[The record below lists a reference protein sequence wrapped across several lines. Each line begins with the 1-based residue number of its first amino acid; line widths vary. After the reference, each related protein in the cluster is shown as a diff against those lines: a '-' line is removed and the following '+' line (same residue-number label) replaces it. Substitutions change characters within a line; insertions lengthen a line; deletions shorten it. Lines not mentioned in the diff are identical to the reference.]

1 MSQKWFNGLNLQ
13 QNQLENAV
21 IQNLASDPSSGKA
34 GQIYYNTTDNGYR
47 YYNGTAWVSIS
58 ADAIKSIVAG
68 NGLTSSTSGNA
79 VTLTLGTPSTSGATS
94 GNTLGDNSV
103 TENSHTHQICI
114 PTASTIERGIIQ
126 LATDTEATTGTETK
140 KAVTPK
146 QLATAKQEAIN
157 SAKVTIQTSD
167 GLTGGSS
174 TPATSFT
181 LGLSDSGVAADTYN
195 NVTVDA
201 KGRVTKGLNKSYVE
215 TSALDDYQKKQDN
228 TLNTTVKTV
237 VGAINEVRGTADAA
251 NATATTNATEITN
264 IKNGTTVVG
273 KANKVANP
281 LTISDGTNSI
291 TYDGSAART
300 LQFKPEDFSE
310 STSGGTATVAL
321 IDKGYAT
328 KTYVDTQDDK
338 KLDKAGGIITGDLTI
353 GGNVTVNGTT
363 TTVNSNTLTVKD
375 KLIEVAKDNTT
386 TLTSPAGIIVPRYN
400 GTEDYGALVIDSDGN
415 AKVGDVKLK
424 ADGDIDVNNSD
435 LQTLATR
442 TGLQDGQLVKWDDTQ
457 KTLVPDTTV
466 ASNASSALSKANANT
481 TEIINIKN
489 GTTKVG
495 KADKLTTARTISLS
509 GDATGSTTFDGSANK
524 DINVTLSNTGVAAGT
539 YNTVTVDAKGRVTAA
554 MNTQNS
560 QVTEITGDG
569 VKTVFDI
576 AHTLGKDVL
585 VQVFLNGQQVG
596 ADTVDELVSVDVFT
610 ANNKVKLVFAT
621 APKTTEKFK
630 VVISSGG
637 SVGGGGS
644 SGGGSALAKI
654 YGVDKVGSENPD
666 ALVRTDDAVGLNVT
680 VGTSE
685 ITSDF
690 DNCYPWC
697 DMQEVTDASGNV
709 FIKIPKFYSKITKN
723 ADGTYK
729 HQLSGIRYE
738 GFSTLFVDGLGF
750 EIDGVLVGKYEGSGS
765 SERVYSK
772 SGQTVLTRITC
783 DNFRTACKANGA
795 GYQQYDF
802 LIDLI
807 IKELW
812 LIEMKTTNCQSIMY
826 GYVNNNSAATN
837 TGATDSVITPS
848 GSPVSNTDG
857 KHACKYRGIENLWG
871 NIFIWCDGISFSS
884 DKVYVCTD
892 PASYTAG
899 KIDAPYVYQGNCPV
913 GDGWIKKVEPLGRN
927 PLIQYVTEI
936 ARVGNTPYFYDYMNV
951 SGSVLAVGGAWSDA
965 RYAGLWYWAA
975 SYSPSDT
982 YLPIGGRLCYK
993 PR

>member
-103 TENSHTHQICI
+103 TENSHTHQIRI
-114 PTASTIERGIIQ
+114 PSASTAEKGIVQ
-126 LATDTEATTGTETK
+126 LATDTDVTTGTETK

-146 QLATAKQEAIN
+146 QLAEAKQDAIN

-201 KGRVTKGLNKSYVE
+201 KGRVTQGFNKSYVE

-228 TLNTTVKTV
+228 TLNTTAKTV
-237 VGAINEVRGTADAA
+237 VGAINEVKGTADAA
-251 NATATTNATEITN
+251 STKATTNATEIAN

-273 KANKVANP
+273 QATKVANP

-310 STSGGTATVAL
+310 SISGGTVTVAL
-321 IDKGYAT
+321 KDKGYAT
-328 KTYVDTQDDK
+328 KAYVDAQDDK
-338 KLDKAGGIITGDLTI
+338 KLDKTGGTITGDLTI

-386 TLTSPAGIIVPRYN
+386 TLTSPAGIIVPKYN
-400 GTEDYGALVIDSDGN
+400 GTDYGALVIDSDGN

-424 ADGDIDVNNSD
+424 ANGDIDVNNSD

-442 TGLQDGQLVKWDDTQ
+442 TGLQDGQLVKWDATN

-466 ASNASSALSKANANT
+466 ASNASSALSKANANA
-481 TEIINIKN
+481 TEITNIKN

-524 DINVTLSNTGVAAGT
+524 EISVTLSNTGVTAGT

-554 MNTQNS
+554 SSKNYSTKVVQ
-560 QVTEITGDG
+560 TITGDG
-569 VKTVFDI
+569 SKTSFDV
-576 AHTLGKDVL
+576 AHTLGADVS
-585 VQVFLNGQQVG
+585 VQVYLKNQTVG
-596 ADTVDELVSVDVFT
+596 ADTVDELVMVDT
-610 ANNKVKLVFAT
+610 YTLNNKVKLLFAT
-621 APKTTEKFK
+621 APTTTQTFK
-630 VVISSGG
+630 VVI
-637 SVGGGGS
+637 
-644 SGGGSALAKI
+644 
-654 YGVDKVGSENPD
+654 
-666 ALVRTDDAVGLNVT
+666 
-680 VGTSE
+680 
-685 ITSDF
+685 
-690 DNCYPWC
+690 
-697 DMQEVTDASGNV
+697 
-709 FIKIPKFYSKITKN
+709 
-723 ADGTYK
+723 
-729 HQLSGIRYE
+729 
-738 GFSTLFVDGLGF
+738 
-750 EIDGVLVGKYEGSGS
+750 
-765 SERVYSK
+765 
-772 SGQTVLTRITC
+772 
-783 DNFRTACKANGA
+783 
-795 GYQQYDF
+795 
-802 LIDLI
+802 
-807 IKELW
+807 
-812 LIEMKTTNCQSIMY
+812 
-826 GYVNNNSAATN
+826 
-837 TGATDSVITPS
+837 
-848 GSPVSNTDG
+848 
-857 KHACKYRGIENLWG
+857 
-871 NIFIWCDGISFSS
+871 
-884 DKVYVCTD
+884 
-892 PASYTAG
+892 
-899 KIDAPYVYQGNCPV
+899 
-913 GDGWIKKVEPLGRN
+913 
-927 PLIQYVTEI
+927 
-936 ARVGNTPYFYDYMNV
+936 
-951 SGSVLAVGGAWSDA
+951 
-965 RYAGLWYWAA
+965 
-975 SYSPSDT
+975 
-982 YLPIGGRLCYK
+982 IG
-993 PR
+993 

>member
-103 TENSHTHQICI
+103 TENSHTHQIRI
-114 PTASTIERGIIQ
+114 PSASTAEKGIVQ
-126 LATDTEATTGTETK
+126 LATDTEATAGTETT

-146 QLATAKQEAIN
+146 QLASAKQDAIN

-181 LGLSDSGVAADTYN
+181 LGLSNSGVAADTYN
-195 NVTVDA
+195 SVTVDA
-201 KGRVTKGLNKSYVE
+201 KGRVTAGKKKDYVE
-215 TSALDDYQKKQDN
+215 TSALDAYQPKQDN
-228 TLNTTVKTV
+228 ALNTTEKTV
-237 VGAINEVRGTADAA
+237 VGAINEVKGTADAA
-251 NATATTNATEITN
+251 STKATTNATEITN
-264 IKNGTTVVG
+264 IKNGTTAVG

-321 IDKGYAT
+321 KDKGYAT

-386 TLTSPAGIIVPRYN
+386 TLTSPAGIIVPKYN
-400 GTEDYGALVIDSDGN
+400 GTDYGALVIDGEGN
-415 AKVGDVKLK
+415 AKVGDVQLT
-424 ADGDIDVNNSD
+424 AGGDIDVNNSD

-481 TEIINIKN
+481 TEITNIKN

-495 KADKLTTARTISLS
+495 KADSADKLTTARTISLS

-524 DINVTLSNTGVAAGT
+524 EISVTLSNTGVTAGT

-554 MNTQNS
+554 TNTQNS

-596 ADTVDELVSVDVFT
+596 ADTVDELVSVDVYT

-630 VVISSGG
+630 IVISSGG
-637 SVGGGGS
+637 SGGGGNGS
-644 SGGGSALAKI
+644 TGEWITAPIADTLLEYDTLYIFRVSCGLFPPYPAMLCVPSEDIAAAPYYTVGLHDSTGSTLINFSIVIESEYDVNTPIGFKLKGVRITQVGFDTSGG
-654 YGVDKVGSENPD
+654 
-666 ALVRTDDAVGLNVT
+666 TT
-680 VGTSE
+680 T
-685 ITSDF
+685 
-690 DNCYPWC
+690 
-697 DMQEVTDASGNV
+697 
-709 FIKIPKFYSKITKN
+709 
-723 ADGTYK
+723 GTY
-729 HQLSGIRYE
+729 SE
-738 GFSTLFVDGLGF
+738 STFADM
-750 EIDGVLVGKYEGSGS
+750 GVTS
-765 SERVYSK
+765 
-772 SGQTVLTRITC
+772 
-783 DNFRTACKANGA
+783 F
-795 GYQQYDF
+795 QY
-802 LIDLI
+802 
-807 IKELW
+807 
-812 LIEMKTTNCQSIMY
+812 
-826 GYVNNNSAATN
+826 
-837 TGATDSVITPS
+837 
-848 GSPVSNTDG
+848 
-857 KHACKYRGIENLWG
+857 
-871 NIFIWCDGISFSS
+871 
-884 DKVYVCTD
+884 
-892 PASYTAG
+892 
-899 KIDAPYVYQGNCPV
+899 
-913 GDGWIKKVEPLGRN
+913 KKG
-927 PLIQYVTEI
+927 
-936 ARVGNTPYFYDYMNV
+936 
-951 SGSVLAVGGAWSDA
+951 
-965 RYAGLWYWAA
+965 
-975 SYSPSDT
+975 
-982 YLPIGGRLCYK
+982 
-993 PR
+993 